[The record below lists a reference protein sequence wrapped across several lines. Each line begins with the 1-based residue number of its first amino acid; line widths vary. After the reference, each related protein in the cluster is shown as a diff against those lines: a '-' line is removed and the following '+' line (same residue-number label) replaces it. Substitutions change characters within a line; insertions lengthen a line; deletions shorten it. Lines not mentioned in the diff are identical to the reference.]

1 MRLLV
6 ITHSLDRNGAAVCLV
21 DLLLHLRQQGWS
33 IDVLHGGEGPFVPEL
48 HAVGI
53 RTLNRLNRHQ
63 YDVALINTV
72 LDARWISSLEPH
84 LPCLLWAHEGRVVLP
99 PGTPSVAA
107 WRTMLTQASKL
118 VFQTAWQ
125 AHEVLGDHLDTL
137 RPNQLALV
145 PNGLPE
151 WALAPLDT
159 TRTSQPTIAW
169 TGVICPR
176 KRPGDMAKAVL
187 QLTDIG
193 AVCQFTGNASFMRLL
208 PASDRDLF
216 ATSRPLAATRRNQS
230 PRQRR
235 ARGSSPRVLP
245 AICCLWRQ
253 RRRHCS
259 PHCPVIWQHER
270 VALTRWRRSGPC
282 PPPADGAHRHC
293 AGRTFGRCSTT
304 DGVAPYTGCAAPAHA
319 ENQPSP
325 HSGQTHR
332 SSSWTQNVSTSLATP
347 STTWPCERKSYG
359 GIFDFDA
366 KFERLRTV
374 NASLEDPSVWNDPKK
389 AQELGKEKKSLD
401 GVVLTLDKLT
411 RELADN
417 TELYD
422 MSKEEGDEAGL
433 MTIEAETAKL
443 KPEIEQLE
451 FRRMFRNE
459 ADPLN
464 CFVDIQ
470 AGAGGTEACDWASM
484 LLRQYLK
491 YAERKG
497 FKTTV
502 EEETPG
508 DVAGIKSATIK
519 IEGEYA
525 YGLLRTETGVH
536 RLVRKSPFDSSG
548 GRHTSF
554 ASLFVYPEI
563 DDSIQIDI
571 NPADVRTDTYRASG
585 AGGQHINKTDS
596 AVRLTHMPTGI
607 VVQCQDGRSQHGNRD
622 IAWQRLR
629 SKLYDFEMRKRQ
641 EEAQKLEDTKTDVG
655 WGHQIRSYVLDNS
668 RIKDLRTNV
677 EISAT
682 QKVLDGDLDA
692 FIEASLKQGV

>member
-216 ATSRPLAATRRNQS
+216 ARHPGPLQLLGETSRQGSVERVAAAHVFCLPSEDESFPPVLPGGSGAGTPLGAHRTALLSRDLAA
-230 PRQRR
+230 
-235 ARGSSPRVLP
+235 
-245 AICCLWRQ
+245 WR
-253 RRRHCS
+253 
-259 PHCPVIWQHER
+259 ER

-319 ENQPSP
+319 ENSAR
-325 HSGQTHR
+325 HR
-332 SSSWTQNVSTSLATP
+332 P
-347 STTWPCERKSYG
+347 
-359 GIFDFDA
+359 
-366 KFERLRTV
+366 
-374 NASLEDPSVWNDPKK
+374 
-389 AQELGKEKKSLD
+389 
-401 GVVLTLDKLT
+401 
-411 RELADN
+411 
-417 TELYD
+417 
-422 MSKEEGDEAGL
+422 
-433 MTIEAETAKL
+433 
-443 KPEIEQLE
+443 
-451 FRRMFRNE
+451 
-459 ADPLN
+459 
-464 CFVDIQ
+464 
-470 AGAGGTEACDWASM
+470 
-484 LLRQYLK
+484 
-491 YAERKG
+491 
-497 FKTTV
+497 
-502 EEETPG
+502 
-508 DVAGIKSATIK
+508 
-519 IEGEYA
+519 
-525 YGLLRTETGVH
+525 
-536 RLVRKSPFDSSG
+536 
-548 GRHTSF
+548 
-554 ASLFVYPEI
+554 
-563 DDSIQIDI
+563 
-571 NPADVRTDTYRASG
+571 
-585 AGGQHINKTDS
+585 
-596 AVRLTHMPTGI
+596 
-607 VVQCQDGRSQHGNRD
+607 
-622 IAWQRLR
+622 
-629 SKLYDFEMRKRQ
+629 MRK
-641 EEAQKLEDTKTDVG
+641 
-655 WGHQIRSYVLDNS
+655 
-668 RIKDLRTNV
+668 
-677 EISAT
+677 
-682 QKVLDGDLDA
+682 
-692 FIEASLKQGV
+692 